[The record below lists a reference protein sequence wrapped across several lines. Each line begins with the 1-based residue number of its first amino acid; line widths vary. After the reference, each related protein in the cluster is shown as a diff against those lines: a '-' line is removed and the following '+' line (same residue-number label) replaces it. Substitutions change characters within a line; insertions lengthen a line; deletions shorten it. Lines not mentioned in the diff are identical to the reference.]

1 MANIKLGDRVRVKD
15 RPGWISP
22 PGYMLANA
30 EGTVVKWIESED
42 LMKDMQEYISVKLD
56 KAEGDGQ
63 VYIGNTF
70 VFREKN
76 LEKI

>member
-15 RPGWISP
+15 RSGWVSP
-22 PGYMLANA
+22 PGYRLANA

-42 LMKDMQEYISVKLD
+42 LMEKMLEYISVKLD
-56 KAEGDGQ
+56 KADGDGQ

-70 VFREKN
+70 VFREEN
-76 LEKI
+76 LERI